1 MTDIDPQQL
10 AAIEDLATKLYT
22 SGHPGERQT
31 AERELTPFRE
41 QPEHIP
47 TCQLILEHS
56 KQSYAL
62 LLACNSLQNL
72 VTKHW
77 GSFSTSDRL
86 DIRNYLLDYLAKN
99 GPQLEGFVS
108 QAIMRLLARITKH
121 GWFDD
126 PAHREITQQVTKF
139 LQATVDHCVIGLE
152 ILKTLIAEISNTSP
166 GRTLTFHRKVA
177 VSFRDLAL
185 FHVFQI
191 ALTTLQ
197 QLLQRQVTVENP
209 QQEWS
214 LNMHTLQ
221 LVKLCLTFD
230 FIGTC
235 PEESTED
242 TTSVQVPAS
251 WRDLIQD
258 PATMQLLFDVHKA
271 GEPGHQKVALE
282 CLVQMAS
289 IRRSLFADDNQRA
302 LYLTHLMNGT
312 MEIMQNQRGLQDQ
325 DNFHVFC
332 RLLSR
337 LKANNQLAEIIQ
349 SEGYSTWIELLS
361 KFTIASF
368 NSWEWA
374 SNSIFYL
381 LSLWS
386 RLVMSLPYLKND
398 TSQLQKFVPEVL
410 KCYIS
415 TRLESVRRTLSIDTA
430 DDPLEDEARLTE
442 QLETIPALC
451 RFQYQE
457 ISVQLIP
464 TFDSIFQQY
473 QEVIE
478 AADGNEDK
486 FHTLEGQL
494 AWLVHIAAAIVGG
507 RSASSAG
514 DQADL
519 IDGELSWRVL
529 RLMEVSDQRLGK
541 HSDDLTWKERL
552 DAAVLGFFSSFR
564 RVYIGVDALTQ
575 TKVYHPLTE
584 KLGLKNHLMVLQ
596 VVINKI
602 CRNLRCYVNCE
613 EILRKSL
620 ELFQEIA
627 SSYTIGRTLLKL
639 EIIEFVLTNHSSK
652 HFGFLE
658 IEANHS
664 QRGLFYSTLT
674 KLLFLHDD
682 SDKFNTFMQPFD
694 SLLRIFTSMTTID
707 EFRQRSVKVALSGL
721 FRDLRGILSSANNHR
736 TYSLFFDWLYP
747 NYIAMLYRTAELWF
761 DEPKVVLPMLKF
773 LAELVYDKNRR
784 LAFPPSSANGILLF
798 KEVSKILCSYGNQI
812 IHKPV
817 VGDMYNERYKSISQ
831 CFIILTRTMEGQYV
845 NFGVFKLYNDSC
857 FMDVLAILL
866 KFSRTI
872 PLEELMVFPKLCR
885 AFFQFARTLL
895 MYHTGAFLEV
905 GNETFL
911 HILNC
916 IQRGIQSLDP
926 TISSQAAMALDHL
939 AAFHFTHSGKDNQE
953 AKVMQQH
960 ISTSPTAFPS
970 LLKVVMEVL
979 LTDDCQNQWCLSR
992 PLLPLI
998 IINEAHFDE
1007 LKSQIAMSY
1016 TPDKQQAL
1024 KAALDKLMVDVT
1036 RSLEPKNRDKFT
1048 QNLSLFRH
1056 ELKII
1061 AQT

>member
-1 MTDIDPQQL
+1 MSADIDPARL

-22 SGHPGERQT
+22 SGHPAERQT
-31 AERELTPFRE
+31 AERELMPFRE
-41 QPEHIP
+41 RPEHIP

-77 GSFSTSDRL
+77 GSFSTTDRL

-99 GPQLEGFVS
+99 GPQLESFVS

-139 LQATVDHCVIGLE
+139 LQATVEHCVIGLE
-152 ILKTLIAEISNTSP
+152 ILKTLIAEISNISP

-185 FHVFQI
+185 FHIFQI

-197 QLLQRQVTVENP
+197 QLLNRSVSVDSP
-209 QQEWS
+209 QQES
-214 LNMHTLQ
+214 ALNMHTLQ
-221 LVKLCLTFD
+221 LAKLCLTFD

-251 WRDLIQD
+251 WRQVIQD
-258 PATMQLLFDVHKA
+258 PATLQLLFDVHSR
-271 GEPGHQKVALE
+271 GEPAHQKVALE
-282 CLVQMAS
+282 SLVQMAS
-289 IRRSLFADDNQRA
+289 IRRSLFADDIQRA
-302 LYLTHLMNGT
+302 QYLTHLMNGT
-312 MEIMQNQRGLQDQ
+312 TDIMQNQRGLQDQ
-325 DNFHVFC
+325 DNFHEFC

-337 LKANNQLAEIIQ
+337 LKANNQLAEIIKA
-349 SEGYSTWIELLS
+349 EGYATWIELLA

-410 KCYIS
+410 TCYIT
-415 TRLESVRRTLSIDTA
+415 TRLESVRRTLSMESA

-451 RFQYQE
+451 RFKYHE
-457 ISVQLIP
+457 ISLQLIP
-464 TFDSIFQQY
+464 TIDGIFQQY
-473 QEVIE
+473 QEAIE
-478 AADGNEDK
+478 AADGNEEQ

-494 AWLVHIAAAIVGG
+494 AWLIHIAGAIVGG

-514 DQADL
+514 DQADM

-541 HSDDLTWKERL
+541 QSDDLTWKERL

-575 TKVYHPLTE
+575 TKVYQPLTE

-602 CRNLRCYVNCE
+602 CRNLRCYTTCE

-639 EIIEFVLTNHSSK
+639 EIVEFVLMNHSHK
-652 HFGFLE
+652 HFPFVD

-664 QRGLFYSTLT
+664 LRGLFYSTLT
-674 KLLFLHDD
+674 KLLFLHDN
-682 SDKFNTFMQPFD
+682 SEKFVTFMVPFD
-694 SLLRIFTSMTTID
+694 SLLRIFSCMTTID
-707 EFRQRSVKVALSGL
+707 EFRQRTVKMALSGL

-736 TYSLFFDWLYP
+736 TYALFFDWLYP

-761 DEPKVVLPMLKF
+761 DEPAVILPMLKF

-812 IHKPV
+812 ISKPV

-845 NFGVFKLYNDSC
+845 NFGVFKLYNDTC
-857 FMDVLAILL
+857 FMDVLTVLL
-866 KFSRTI
+866 KFSQTI
-872 PLEELMVFPKLCR
+872 PLEELMVFPKLCK

-905 GNETFL
+905 GTDTFVHML
-911 HILNC
+911 SC
-916 IQRGIQSLDP
+916 IQAGIRSLDP

-939 AAFHFTHSGKDNQE
+939 AAFHFQNMGKD
-953 AKVMQQH
+953 KVMQHH
-960 ISTSPTAFPS
+960 INSNPEAFPQ

-992 PLLPLI
+992 PLLPLV
-998 IINEAHFDE
+998 IINEANFEE
-1007 LKSQIAMSY
+1007 LKQQIALSY
-1016 TPDKQQAL
+1016 TPDKQQPL
-1024 KAALDKLMVDVT
+1024 KSALDKLMIDVT

-1061 AQT
+1061 SQT